1 MPIIVNQIKCPL
13 EASEPEVIEKALKLA
28 GLKKSAVRS
37 VQIHK
42 TSLDAR
48 KQSDIC
54 FVHSV
59 FISLADSS
67 RERELCEKG
76 GCFSYVSPSGIEP
89 EISDKKKN
97 GRVCIAGFGPAGI
110 FCGMV
115 LAEYGYRPL
124 ILEKGEDIDRRT
136 ESVNNYWK
144 GGALNTCSN
153 VQFGEGGAGTFSDGK
168 LTTRIKDPLCRYVL
182 EQFVRF
188 GAPEEILSKA
198 KPHIGTDNLR
208 DIIKKMRARIISM
221 GGEIRFSSEV
231 KDFTVIGSSVSSVGF
246 GSESAECSALVLA
259 TGHSA
264 RDTFEMLAAK
274 QIFMEPKPFSVGARI
289 EHLQT
294 DVEESL
300 YGNNAGNPLLPKGEY
315 QLSYRR
321 RDGRAAYTFC
331 MCPGGVV
338 VPAASEEET
347 IVTNG
352 MSEFARNGKN
362 ANAALAVSVTPAD
375 YGYSPL
381 DGMYFARKIEQ
392 NAFKASGGICAPATT
407 VRGFLNSK
415 PDLNTKVAPSY
426 ARGTVPCELRRIFP
440 EFITET
446 MTEGLRAFSGKM
458 RCFGDENAVL
468 TAPETRTSSP
478 VRITRT
484 ENLNSLSAENLFPC
498 GEGAGY
504 AGGIMSAA
512 VDGIKVALEI
522 MKRQA
527 PPD

>member
-1 MPIIVNQIKCPL
+1 
-13 EASEPEVIEKALKLA
+13 
-28 GLKKSAVRS
+28 
-37 VQIHK
+37 
-42 TSLDAR
+42 
-48 KQSDIC
+48 
-54 FVHSV
+54 
-59 FISLADSS
+59 
-67 RERELCEKG
+67 
-76 GCFSYVSPSGIEP
+76 
-89 EISDKKKN
+89 
-97 GRVCIAGFGPAGI
+97 
-110 FCGMV
+110 
-115 LAEYGYRPL
+115 
-124 ILEKGEDIDRRT
+124 
-136 ESVNNYWK
+136 
-144 GGALNTCSN
+144 
-153 VQFGEGGAGTFSDGK
+153 
-168 LTTRIKDPLCRYVL
+168 
-182 EQFVRF
+182 
-188 GAPEEILSKA
+188 
-198 KPHIGTDNLR
+198 
-208 DIIKKMRARIISM
+208 
-221 GGEIRFSSEV
+221 
-231 KDFTVIGSSVSSVGF
+231 
-246 GSESAECSALVLA
+246 
-259 TGHSA
+259 
-264 RDTFEMLAAK
+264 
-274 QIFMEPKPFSVGARI
+274 
-289 EHLQT
+289 
-294 DVEESL
+294 
-300 YGNNAGNPLLPKGEY
+300 
-315 QLSYRR
+315 
-321 RDGRAAYTFC
+321 